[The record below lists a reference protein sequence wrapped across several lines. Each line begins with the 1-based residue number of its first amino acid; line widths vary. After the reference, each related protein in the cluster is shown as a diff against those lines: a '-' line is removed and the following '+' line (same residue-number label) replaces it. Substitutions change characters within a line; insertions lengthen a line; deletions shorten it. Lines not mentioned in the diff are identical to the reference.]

1 MASREDKMSL
11 SSTVTADRHVCL
23 YRQLRMNSKNMRIRN
38 TTTVVHA
45 SFGCGK
51 HVINQLMTQ

>member
-1 MASREDKMSL
+1 MSL